1 LTRFDTK
8 EVSMPDRNRRAA
20 LLATVLTAAAA
31 GVVPMLGLARAQAP
45 APPNTNQVERSPEAV
60 DLTMEQ
66 RHIVKEIIIK
76 ALKIEPQP
84 HAGGVPTRVGS
95 TIPAGIPLQPMP
107 VEVTAKIP
115 QLKTHSFLVKDT
127 KVIVVDPKNNKVA
140 ALIE

>member
-1 LTRFDTK
+1 MLTRFDTE
-8 EVSMPDRNRRAA
+8 EVRMPDRNRRTA
-20 LLATVLTAAAA
+20 LLAAVLAAAA
-31 GVVPMLGLARAQAP
+31 TGFVPMPSLAQVP

-95 TIPAGIPLQPMP
+95 TVPAGIPLQPMP

-140 ALIE
+140 ALVE